1 MTAREIALKCW
12 GGLRDPLY
20 RQEVWSVEDVIAAIE
35 DGMRQERERC
45 AQIAEDCAD
54 SVKNEYGA
62 AYIRTT
68 AQLIATNIRDD

>member
-45 AQIAEDCAD
+45 AEYIED
-54 SVKNEYGA
+54 NG
-62 AYIRTT
+62 
-68 AQLIATNIRDD
+68 LDDLARAMRKWA